1 MEVRIVV
8 IKGGKEALPA
18 VSLFLSN
25 LRWLSHKLWQWTFS
39 PCVYD
44 MMNIKITSDLLE
56 RMEGLE
62 NSCPADDAFGT
73 FFLLTFAKCWWPV
86 LGIVFVSTVAV

>member
-1 MEVRIVV
+1 
-8 IKGGKEALPA
+8 
-18 VSLFLSN
+18 
-25 LRWLSHKLWQWTFS
+25 
-39 PCVYD
+39 